1 MKKGN
6 LIILAGSKRAGK
18 TTVSNYLQKLGYVT
32 LNFDYLLDAYD
43 NSLKEHT
50 KEMEFSF
57 FNNLVNYYYNNT
69 IYYGQNIVF
78 DIYDFLPTDLMKLD
92 KFKEVK
98 IFILGYPNASL
109 ENIEKCLKKY
119 GDDFEWNKQLKDD
132 EIALKAEDIFN
143 RNKTL
148 QKECRMTGI
157 ILYDVGIDEKRSI
170 KLNELIEI
178 IVHL

>member
-57 FNNLVNYYYNNT
+57 FNNF
-69 IYYGQNIVF
+69 GQFFYTSHNLRLPIRQKRKCNF
-78 DIYDFLPTDLMKLD
+78 KHRLKHPAIDFFYFIQDSKTANSGI
-92 KFKEVK
+92 KESNRSITVK
-98 IFILGYPNASL
+98 ITF
-109 ENIEKCLKKY
+109 C
-119 GDDFEWNKQLKDD
+119 
-132 EIALKAEDIFN
+132 
-143 RNKTL
+143 
-148 QKECRMTGI
+148 
-157 ILYDVGIDEKRSI
+157 
-170 KLNELIEI
+170 
-178 IVHL
+178 